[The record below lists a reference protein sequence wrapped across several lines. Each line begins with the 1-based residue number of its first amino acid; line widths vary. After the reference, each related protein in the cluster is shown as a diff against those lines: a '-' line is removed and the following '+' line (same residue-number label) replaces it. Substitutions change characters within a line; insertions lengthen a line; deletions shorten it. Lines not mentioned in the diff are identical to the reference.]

1 MTATW
6 RLLWSSAFARG
17 IERPGLR
24 AKPGEP
30 DHSFQRKYELR
41 SVRWHT
47 SPGISGRKEDFVDTY
62 NIYMDEAAADGLNGD
77 SDLEVTFR
85 VVLSQEDEGEAE
97 ENAVIVGLDLIDLLN
112 LRDALQIAIDDF
124 TLQAFEAVVL
134 SPEPAEEELP

>member
-1 MTATW
+1 
-6 RLLWSSAFARG
+6 
-17 IERPGLR
+17 
-24 AKPGEP
+24 
-30 DHSFQRKYELR
+30 
-41 SVRWHT
+41 
-47 SPGISGRKEDFVDTY
+47 VDTY

-77 SDLEVTFR
+77 ADLEVTFR

-134 SPEPAEEELP
+134 SPEPSDEELP